1 MALLTRVMALLAATE
16 ATYGVAPA
24 ADQFKG
30 ILCNS
35 GSEISPTGD
44 KIERDTVR
52 STFSPAASKMGA
64 KRQQL
69 TVTTELRGGGL
80 GVGGEVLPPDYAPFL
95 LACGMQATAVVRLT
109 LTDDDGGKFA
119 IGEAITSGTATGT
132 LHHIDAR
139 TLVLSGV
146 EGTFAEAEIVTGG
159 LQGATATV
167 AAGGVAPGL
176 EYRPVTARVEVQKS
190 ACVKYHKDS
199 ILHQIV
205 GARGTAVIDCQVGKI
220 PTIKWT
226 LTGLWADPA
235 AAVLPNPDLTDLS
248 GPVFV
253 NAGVVIGAYEPII
266 SALSLDI
273 GNTIAERVSANGAD
287 GLLAQ
292 YISGR
297 RSTGSLDPEVD
308 ALAAYNPWVAWKD
321 ATPAR
326 IAATIGN
333 VPGNRIRLEV
343 PQAANEDLKYGE
355 RNGLATYQQPFV
367 ASIDRDGDD
376 EWRITFF

>member
-16 ATYGVAPA
+16 AAYGVSPDAG
-24 ADQFKG
+24 QFAG
-30 ILCNS
+30 VLCNA

-44 KIERDTVR
+44 KIERDIVR

-109 LTDDDGGKFA
+109 VDAVAGFE
-119 IGEAITSGTATGT
+119 IGEEITGGTSTATGT
-132 LHHIDAR
+132 LHHIDG
-139 TLVLSGV
+139 LVLVLRGV
-146 EGTFAEAEIVTGG
+146 VGTFAAAEMVTGG
-159 LQGATATV
+159 DSAATATV

-176 EYRPVTARVEVQKS
+176 EYRPITARVEAQKS
-190 ACVKYHKDS
+190 VCVKYHKDS

-235 AAVLPNPDLTDLS
+235 AAVLPNPVLTDLT

-253 NAGVVIGAYEPII
+253 NAGVVIGAYAPIV
-266 SALSLDI
+266 SALSLDV
-273 GNTIAERVSANGAD
+273 GNNIAERVSANGMD

-308 ALAAYNPWVAWKD
+308 DLALFNPWAAWKN

-326 IAATIGN
+326 IAATIGDA
-333 VPGNRIRLEV
+333 PGNRIRLEV
-343 PQAANEDLKYGE
+343 PKAANEDLKYAE

>member
-16 ATYGVAPA
+16 AAYGVPPDAG
-24 ADQFKG
+24 QFAG
-30 ILCNS
+30 VLCNA

-44 KIERDTVR
+44 KIERDIVR
-52 STFSPAASKMGA
+52 STFSPLPSRVGA

-95 LACGMQATAVVRLT
+95 LACGAQRTDVVRLT
-109 LTDDDGGKFA
+109 VDAVAGFE
-119 IGEAITSGTATGT
+119 IGETITGGTSTATGT
-132 LHHIDAR
+132 LHHIDGLV
-139 TLVLSGV
+139 LVLSGV
-146 EGTFAEAEIVTGG
+146 TGTFAAAEMVTGG
-159 LQGATATV
+159 DSAATATV
-167 AAGGVAPGL
+167 AANGVVPGI
-176 EYRPVTARVEVQKS
+176 EYRPVTARVEAQKS
-190 ACVKYHKDS
+190 VCVKYHKDS

-220 PTIKWT
+220 PTVKFT

-235 AAVLPNPDLTDLS
+235 AAVLPNPVLTDLA

-253 NAGVVIGAYEPII
+253 NAGATLGTYSPII

-273 GNTIAERVSANGAD
+273 GNTVSERVSANGPE
-287 GLLAQ
+287 GLIAQ

-308 ALAAYNPWVAWKD
+308 DLALFNPWAAWKG

-326 IAATIGN
+326 IAATIGDA
-333 VPGNRIRLEV
+333 PGNRIRLEV
-343 PQAANEDLKYGE
+343 PKAGHEDIKYGD
-355 RNGLATYQQPFV
+355 RSGLATYQLPYV
-367 ASIDRDGDD
+367 ASVDRDGDD
-376 EWRITFF
+376 EWRITYF